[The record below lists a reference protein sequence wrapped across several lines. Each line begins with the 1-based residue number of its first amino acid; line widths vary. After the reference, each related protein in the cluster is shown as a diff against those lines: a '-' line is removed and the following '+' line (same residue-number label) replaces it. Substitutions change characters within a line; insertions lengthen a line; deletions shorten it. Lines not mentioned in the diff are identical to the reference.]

1 MLAEKTNP
9 FTRIG
14 RFVRQTVAEIRK
26 VVTPTVAE
34 WAVWCVGVFV
44 FVITLMVLVTGM
56 DFSLGKTT
64 LWVFG

>member
-1 MLAEKTNP
+1 MAEKTNP

-26 VVTPTVAE
+26 VVTPTVVE
-34 WAVWCVGVFV
+34 WAVWCAAVFV
-44 FVITLMVLVTGM
+44 FVMTLMALVTGM
-56 DFSLGKTT
+56 DFGLGKTT